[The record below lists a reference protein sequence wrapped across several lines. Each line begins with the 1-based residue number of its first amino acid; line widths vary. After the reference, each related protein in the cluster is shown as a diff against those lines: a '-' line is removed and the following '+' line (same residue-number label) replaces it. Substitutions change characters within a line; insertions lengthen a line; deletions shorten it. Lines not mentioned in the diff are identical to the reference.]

1 MSRMSSLGLQRD
13 KLSHAVPS
21 PASKRTEPMPFE
33 QTQRTLADVIDKLQA
48 CPTLATPG
56 GAT

>member
-1 MSRMSSLGLQRD
+1 
-13 KLSHAVPS
+13 
-21 PASKRTEPMPFE
+21 MPFE